1 MIEVFCP
8 LLKDTCREK
17 ECVMFRNEKCVISS
31 FLEGYQKD
39 KQSAEAD
46 EISFENVTKEYA
58 KIADSEERET
68 PGWLKDRDY
77 EDIGKEIMEF
87 AKKEYPQGEIDPDLL
102 CNLFWTTKGIEKYNV
117 PASIR
122 TKMRKAESIIKTEYV
137 RWEIEQN
144 KRMNKIRISEIEEAA
159 GKEDE
164 KEVPDWILKENPQ
177 EISIRMLEFLKN
189 DFPNT
194 SDFENYGFLHYDRIM
209 RLFWKDNGI
218 NEFSMSK
225 ELQTKM
231 AKAESLFEKEQIRAE
246 MSKKEEAKKEK
257 EEIKEN
263 QQLQNPKKSLLIE
276 TAEDLANAMV
286 KFMESNNPENPNRNF
301 YDVSQLFWEN
311 KSGYNRDY
319 SIEDKV
325 KIQKAEDLVCEE
337 LTTKRQEK
345 EKQRLESEKA
355 KLPSLVTQCVE
366 WARAKGAKKIIWCDI
381 EAFLREK
388 DLQLLSITQRDLYRM
403 VKSKA

>member
-17 ECVMFRNEKCVISS
+17 ECVMFRNEKCVIAS
-31 FLEGYQKD
+31 FLEVYQKD
-39 KQSAEAD
+39 KWSAEAD
-46 EISFENVTKEYA
+46 AISFENVTKEYA
-58 KIADSEERET
+58 KIADSEEGET
-68 PGWLKDRDY
+68 PGWLKDRDH

-117 PASIR
+117 PATIR

-144 KRMNKIRISEIEEAA
+144 KRMNKMRITEIEELR

-189 DFPNT
+189 DFPNAC
-194 SDFENYGFLHYDRIM
+194 DIEHYGFLHVDRIM

-218 NEFSMSK
+218 IEFSMSK

-231 AKAESLFEKEQIRAE
+231 VKAESLFEIEQIRAE

-276 TAEDLANAMV
+276 TAEDLANEMV
-286 KFMESNNPENPNRNF
+286 EFMESKYPENLQNNF
-301 YDVSQLFWEN
+301 Y
-311 KSGYNRDY
+311 Y
-319 SIEDKV
+319 SF
-325 KIQKAEDLVCEE
+325 
-337 LTTKRQEK
+337 T
-345 EKQRLESEKA
+345 
-355 KLPSLVTQCVE
+355 
-366 WARAKGAKKIIWCDI
+366 
-381 EAFLREK
+381 AFLGK
-388 DLQLLSITQRDLYRM
+388 QIW
-403 VKSKA
+403 V